1 MGEKPPLFNRLEIT
15 ALAVC
20 GSLVVLHVLFWRQLR
35 GHPAMS
41 LAMLGVVIAMA
52 GGVWFYR
59 NYRLV
64 SVRAKRI
71 KMIEEKLEG
80 IVYSLFFPR
89 GYDLM
94 EPLRVDQQD
103 IGWASLRDSGGI
115 PVSLE
120 YLDVE
125 MNRAVGGEQ
134 VRRLLER
141 MNVNSAPK
149 GICLTTGTFD
159 QEALELAR
167 RSNVLTRDGQQLVE
181 MVKRAEEEA
190 AGAQEH
196 LCPHCSS
203 KLVESSEI
211 TGLWRCPN
219 PNCRKEFNIEEL
231 ENAEENAGH
240 KGPRN
245 VKAFTISCYGCG
257 RPVELDTT
265 MSGLMECPYDDC
277 SWIIN
282 VDNELLALRGGLDKR
297 VSERLTEIK
306 CPRCDRMIKVP
317 ADAEGLM
324 ECPCEEK
331 WIIDV
336 GAALGERAQAQIA
349 EGAPDIEAEN
359 RAPVARSVQAI
370 DYPHAVAGDPT
381 QAQSTA
387 PAPAPPVV
395 ELPVEPQSGRLID
408 RALIR
413 AQRLLIL
420 RKQQETATSA
430 AAQAAPKFELAREP
444 GASFAPAAPEAAM
457 STGIPEPPAAS
468 PEAAALEV
476 QVQTDTEHVLVD
488 CPGCGAGVPGSL
500 AACPVCG
507 TALQQTAAAATEIP
521 SAAEATLSVDTPPP
535 AAQREV
541 THRRTFFALSTPA
554 LIFFFVFTVSAFL
567 IFVYFIAR

>member
-1 MGEKPPLFNRLEIT
+1 MGEKSPLFNRLELT

-20 GSLVVLHVLFWRQLR
+20 GSLVALHVLFWRQLR
-35 GHPAMS
+35 GHPAIS
-41 LAMLGVVIAMA
+41 LALLGGILAVA
-52 GGVWFYR
+52 GGVWVYR

-64 SVRAKRI
+64 AVRAKRV
-71 KMIEEKLEG
+71 KAIEEKLEG

-89 GYDLM
+89 GYDLL

-141 MNVNSAPK
+141 MNVNNAPK
-149 GICLTTGTFD
+149 GICLTTGSFD
-159 QEALELAR
+159 QEALELAK

-181 MVKRAEEEA
+181 MVKRAEAEA

-203 KLVESSEI
+203 KLIESSEI
-211 TGLWRCPN
+211 IGLWRCPN
-219 PNCRKEFNIEEL
+219 PNCRKEFKVEDLESSEEG
-231 ENAEENAGH
+231 AGH

-306 CPRCDRMIKVP
+306 CPRCERMIKVP

-349 EGAPDIEAEN
+349 EGSPEVEAES
-359 RAPVARSVQAI
+359 RAPVIRSVQAV
-370 DYPHAVAGDPT
+370 DYPHPVAGNP
-381 QAQSTA
+381 APAFA
-387 PAPAPPVV
+387 PAPAPPAV
-395 ELPVEPQSGRLID
+395 ELPVEPESGRRID

-413 AQRLLIL
+413 AQRIIIL
-420 RKQQETATSA
+420 RKQQEAARSAPTQTA
-430 AAQAAPKFELAREP
+430 PMFELVREP
-444 GASFAPAAPEAAM
+444 GAVFSAAASAAAAGMSPPAV
-457 STGIPEPPAAS
+457 PEPPLS
-468 PEAAALEV
+468 TPEAPVLEIQAHPAAEPS
-476 QVQTDTEHVLVD
+476 LVD
-488 CPGCGAGVPGSL
+488 CPGCGAGVPGDL

-507 TALQQTAAAATEIP
+507 AALHPAVEEALP
-521 SAAEATLSVDTPPP
+521 AAEATLSVDTPPP
-535 AAQREV
+535 VAQPEV

-554 LIFFFVFTVSAFL
+554 LIFFFVFSVAAFL
-567 IFVYFIAR
+567 LFVYFIAR